1 MDYFKNEMF
10 NFQILGFMKIVLLLI
25 SVLISCSQIVGITS
39 YQVCQVYFSCLIAQ
53 NLELVEGHPVFLG
66 CCLMRC
72 AVMPVRSN

>member
-10 NFQILGFMKIVLLLI
+10 NFQILCFMKIVLLLI
-25 SVLISCSQIVGITS
+25 SVLISCSRIAGIAS

-53 NLELVEGHPVFLG
+53 NLALVEERPVFLG

-72 AVMPVRSN
+72 AVMSVRSN